1 MRHGISTPSAQC
13 LCQGFF
19 TIEPEP
25 NRRAKN
31 EFVKSSKTKMMM
43 KTCAAALLALAVAP
57 SVQAEWTGNVMVVN
71 LMSNYSLDFLVRH
84 RALLSFTSFSFRLD
98 LWWQPKGLRMW
109 QHTEHHQM
117 RSMCVLDRRAT
128 GHRRLPITI
137 QSSSHPPTT
146 PLPFFFFLQHCNAS
160 GKGGDATST
169 IKTFPQDSIK
179 PGEVG
184 RFYMDTGGIDW
195 SVSVTHFFWDGR
207 RFLEENSS
215 LE

>member
-31 EFVKSSKTKMMM
+31 EFVKSPKTKMMM

-84 RALLSFTSFSFRLD
+84 TALLSFSSFSFRLD
-98 LWWQPKGLRMW
+98 LWWQPKGPAHVAAHRTPSDAIDVCTG
-109 QHTEHHQM
+109 QA
-117 RSMCVLDRRAT
+117 CNRA
-128 GHRRLPITI
+128 
-137 QSSSHPPTT
+137 Q
-146 PLPFFFFLQHCNAS
+146 
-160 GKGGDATST
+160 TST
-169 IKTFPQDSIK
+169 DYDPILFSPPNHTSSFLLFFTALQCLWQ
-179 PGEVG
+179 G
-184 RFYMDTGGIDW
+184 R
-195 SVSVTHFFWDGR
+195 
-207 RFLEENSS
+207 
-215 LE
+215 

>member
-1 MRHGISTPSAQC
+1 MSRSQKRVRT
-13 LCQGFF
+13 
-19 TIEPEP
+19 
-25 NRRAKN
+25 R
-31 EFVKSSKTKMMM
+31 KSPKTKMMM

-84 RALLSFTSFSFRLD
+84 TALLSFSSFSFRLD
-98 LWWQPKGLRMW
+98 LWWQPKGPAHVAAHRTPSDAIDVCTG
-109 QHTEHHQM
+109 QA
-117 RSMCVLDRRAT
+117 CNRAQT
-128 GHRRLPITI
+128 STDYDPILF
-137 QSSSHPPTT
+137 SPPTT

-195 SVSVTHFFWDGR
+195 SVSVTHFF
-207 RFLEENSS
+207 
-215 LE
+215 

>member
-84 RALLSFTSFSFRLD
+84 RALLSFFLFFSFGFVVAT
-98 LWWQPKGLRMW
+98 K
-109 QHTEHHQM
+109 
-117 RSMCVLDRRAT
+117 RAAHVAAHRTPSDAIDVCT
-128 GHRRLPITI
+128 G
-137 QSSSHPPTT
+137 QA
-146 PLPFFFFLQHCNAS
+146 CNRAQ
-160 GKGGDATST
+160 TST
-169 IKTFPQDSIK
+169 DYDPILFSPPNHTSSFLLFFTALQCLWQ
-179 PGEVG
+179 G
-184 RFYMDTGGIDW
+184 R
-195 SVSVTHFFWDGR
+195 
-207 RFLEENSS
+207 
-215 LE
+215 